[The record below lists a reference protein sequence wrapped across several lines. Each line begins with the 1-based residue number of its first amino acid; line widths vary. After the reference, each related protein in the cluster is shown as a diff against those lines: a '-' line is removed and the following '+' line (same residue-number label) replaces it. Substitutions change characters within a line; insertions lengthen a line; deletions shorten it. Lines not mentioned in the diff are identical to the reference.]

1 MFLIVLFR
9 QILTR
14 ERDFII
20 DHFIIVH
27 LFVSLIY
34 LLIGRLIGMFSVS
47 YNDKSISQSLS
58 DFEVFIRSHS
68 LFLCGRL
75 QISLLK
81 KNTTI
86 YIKKIYLFGK
96 QVLVH
101 FSSLY
106 PYSTINIQF
115 NHSSFFPA
123 FFLSN

>member
-27 LFVSLIY
+27 FFVSLIY
-34 LLIGRLIGMFSVS
+34 LLIGRLVDMFSVS

-58 DFEVFIRSHS
+58 DFEDFIRSHS

-81 KNTTI
+81 KTQ
-86 YIKKIYLFGK
+86 YI
-96 QVLVH
+96 
-101 FSSLY
+101 
-106 PYSTINIQF
+106 
-115 NHSSFFPA
+115 
-123 FFLSN
+123 